1 MPNEIEYTSLEQLA
15 GLPAEMF
22 LLHRHP
28 MLLLDALLSANDDT
42 TVCEFRITSDW
53 PFVTLNEGVPAY
65 VGVEIMGQ
73 CVAAHAGAR
82 ARIDGYGPPLGFLL
96 GTRHFVAA
104 VDCYAIDS
112 NYRVTCKELFRD
124 TAGMGSYD
132 CCITLDGSPVA
143 EARLAVLEKERGER
157 LSA

>member
-1 MPNEIEYTSLEQLA
+1 MPTKIKHTSLEQLA

-28 MLLLDALLSANDDT
+28 MLLLDTLVSSDDDT

-53 PFVTLNEGVPAY
+53 PFVSPDAGVPAY

-82 ARIDGYGPPLGFLL
+82 ARIEGYGPPLGFLL
-96 GTRHFVAA
+96 GTRHFVAT
-104 VDCYAIDS
+104 VDCYEIDG

>member
-1 MPNEIEYTSLEQLA
+1 MPAKIQYTSLEQLA

-22 LLHRHP
+22 LLHRKP
-28 MLLLDALLSANDDT
+28 MLLLDALVATNDDT
-42 TVCEFRITSDW
+42 TVCEFQIRSDW
-53 PFVTLNEGVPAY
+53 PFVTPDEGVPAY

-73 CVAAHAGAR
+73 CVAVHAGAR
-82 ARIDGYGPPLGFLL
+82 ARIEGFGPPLGFLL
-96 GTRHFVAA
+96 GTRHFVAK
-104 VDCYAIDS
+104 VDRFEIDGD
-112 NYRVTCKELFRD
+112 YRVTCKELFRD

-132 CCITLDGSPVA
+132 CCITLDGTSVA